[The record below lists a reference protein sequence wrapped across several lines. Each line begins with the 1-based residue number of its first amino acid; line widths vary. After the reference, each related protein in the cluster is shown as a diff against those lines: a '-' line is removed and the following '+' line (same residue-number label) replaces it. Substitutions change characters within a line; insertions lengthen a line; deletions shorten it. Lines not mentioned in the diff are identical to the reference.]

1 MRASA
6 FKWVI
11 FSATLLLAALVAFQ
25 LFWLKRIYNTEQ
37 QLFTTN
43 VMRSVR
49 GLMEDLP
56 LTGAPVRLQQVVQRP
71 GRSTFLVSVD
81 SIPPRDSLATY
92 LAQELEDFDVLT
104 DCQAGM
110 YNKRKGRFDYA
121 LYLPSAG
128 SAFASIADTTLP
140 VLDRS
145 RTHLLLYFPHHDKY
159 LMHEM
164 RFWITGTIF
173 LLLLLIGLVISLFYL
188 YRQKFLNE
196 LQKDFVN
203 NFTHEFK
210 TPLAVMKIASDVL
223 MDPRT
228 RTQGERLTKYS
239 GIIEEQTR
247 HLQRQVDRLL
257 RAAQSRSAIMDLEKQ
272 PVNPNELVRQALQQ
286 LEPLVREKNAEVHLA
301 LDERDAM
308 VNADAEHLQL
318 VIVNLVEN
326 ALKYSREPRIRITTA
341 RVNGHYSISVKD
353 NGIGIEKKYMGR
365 LFHKFYRVPT
375 GDVHN
380 VKGFGLGLDFV
391 KKVVQAHHGKVQVR
405 SIPGVGSEFEIILPA

>member
-1 MRASA
+1 MRSVA

-11 FSATLLLAALVAFQ
+11 LSATLLLAALVAFQ
-25 LFWLKRIYNTEQ
+25 LYWLKRIYNTEQ
-37 QLFTTN
+37 QQFTIN

-49 GLMEDLP
+49 GLMEDIP
-56 LTGAPVRLQQVVQRP
+56 LVKSPVQLNKVVDRP
-71 GRSTFLVSVD
+71 DKSTFVVEVD
-81 SIPPRDSLATY
+81 SIPPRDSLLTY
-92 LAQELEDFDVLT
+92 LSQELEDFDVMT
-104 DCQAGM
+104 DCRAGM
-110 YNKRKGRFDYA
+110 LDRKANRYA
-121 LYLPSAG
+121 YQAYLPSAG
-128 SAFASIADTTLP
+128 SVFTASEGGVLP
-140 VLDRS
+140 VQPGDKDY
-145 RTHLLLYFPHHDKY
+145 LLLYFPHHDKY

-164 RFWITGTIF
+164 RYWIMGIIF

-223 MDPRT
+223 MD
-228 RTQGERLTKYS
+228 ERNRAQPERMNKYTA
-239 GIIEEQTR
+239 IIQEQTR

-257 RAAQSRSAIMDLEKQ
+257 STAQNRKAMMQLEKQ
-272 PVNPNELVRQALQQ
+272 DVDPNELVRHALQQ
-286 LEPLVREKNAEVHLA
+286 LEPLVRERKAEVQMVLE
-301 LDERDAM
+301 ERPM
-308 VNADAEHLQL
+308 LIHADPEHLQL

-326 ALKYSREPRIRITTA
+326 ALKYSREPRVTVTTR

-353 NGIGIEKKYMGR
+353 NGIGIDKKYLGR

-391 KKVVQAHHGKVQVR
+391 KKVVQAHQGRVQVQ
-405 SIPGVGSEFEIILPA
+405 SIPGVGSEFEIILPV

>member
-228 RTQGERLTKYS
+228 RTQGERLMKYS

-301 LDERDAM
+301 LDERDAK

>member
-1 MRASA
+1 
-6 FKWVI
+6 V
-11 FSATLLLAALVAFQ
+11 
-25 LFWLKRIYNTEQ
+25 RI
-37 QLFTTN
+37 
-43 VMRSVR
+43 
-49 GLMEDLP
+49 
-56 LTGAPVRLQQVVQRP
+56 
-71 GRSTFLVSVD
+71 D
-81 SIPPRDSLATY
+81 SIPDRDSLSTY

-104 DCQAGM
+104 DCRAGV
-110 YNKRKGRFDYA
+110 YDQNKGDFAYKV
-121 LYLPSAG
+121 YLPSAG
-128 SAFASIADTTLP
+128 SAFSESAEVALP
-140 VLDRS
+140 QPDQKGDL
-145 RTHLLLYFPHHDKY
+145 LLLYFPHHDKY

-164 RFWITGTIF
+164 RFWITGTVF

-228 RTQGERLTKYS
+228 RAQPDRLSKYS
-239 GIIEEQTR
+239 GIIQEQTL

-257 RAAQSRSAIMDLEKQ
+257 RTAQRRAVLLDLDMQ
-272 PVNPNELVRQALQQ
+272 QVDPNELVVHALQQ
-286 LEPLVREKNAEVHLA
+286 LEPLMREKNADVHTE
-301 LDERDAM
+301 LDENDNKISGDR
-308 VNADAEHLQL
+308 EHLQL

-326 ALKYSREPRIRITTA
+326 ALKYSSQPRIRITNT

-353 NGIGIEKKYMGR
+353 NGIGIEKKYIGK

-391 KKVVQAHHGKVQVR
+391 RKVVQAHHGKVVVR
-405 SIPGVGSEFEIILPA
+405 SIPGVGSEFEVILPA